1 MSDKDYQTYMFLVN
15 YVKKNGF
22 PPSYREIASGIGISS
37 KNTVKSRLRRLEMMG
52 KIEVWKDKPRA
63 IKLLGYQFVKV
74 DGGDEGG

>member
-1 MSDKDYQTYMFLVN
+1 M
-15 YVKKNGF
+15 
-22 PPSYREIASGIGISS
+22 ASGIGISS